1 MLFSYTLNFFVLISS
16 ISVLAAPPPVK
27 PVFDFDRYEKTHTAM
42 IIENKEG
49 LRLARGDWLRRP
61 HPQNLPGLVQE
72 GLSIGDFLSSGDLQ
86 WLYCDRKDKTE
97 ELAEELRA
105 ESSSNEE
112 KKYEKPFVE
121 RFDHSGP
128 PSNLKAEVRIQ
139 MHTEVTSKIAG
150 VWESVKHPGTYIVI
164 FLHSVWKQYLVQKL
178 GNVEKSWILETEM
191 GRKERGMGLQLDR

>member
-1 MLFSYTLNFFVLISS
+1 M
-16 ISVLAAPPPVK
+16 
-27 PVFDFDRYEKTHTAM
+27 
-42 IIENKEG
+42 
-49 LRLARGDWLRRP
+49 
-61 HPQNLPGLVQE
+61 HPQ

-150 VWESVKHPGTYIVI
+150 VWESVKVCGVHSLEVMTSHFSFSAPGDLYSDFSSFSLEAVPRAETRKCGEIVD
-164 FLHSVWKQYLVQKL
+164 L
-178 GNVEKSWILETEM
+178 GNRDGT
-191 GRKERGMGLQLDR
+191 